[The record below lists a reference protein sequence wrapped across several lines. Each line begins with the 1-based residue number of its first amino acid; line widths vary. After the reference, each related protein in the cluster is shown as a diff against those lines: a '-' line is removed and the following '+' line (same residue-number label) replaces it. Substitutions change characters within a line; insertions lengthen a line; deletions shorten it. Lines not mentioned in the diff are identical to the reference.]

1 VSDALAALLLAMADD
16 ELVIGW
22 FDSEWTGVAP
32 MLEEDVAMSSLAQDE
47 LGHANA
53 LYHLLA
59 DLNGGARGF
68 SVNGARGLSV
78 NEAADA
84 IAFDRGPDAFT
95 HAVLLDRRGP
105 GGGSPEALDWAYTIA
120 RRWLY
125 DTADAVRLE
134 ALAGCP
140 YTPLAELAAKLR
152 REETYHLA
160 HADIWLGRLAAGGP
174 ARERLLAAW
183 GLLWPLAGSVLA
195 PLPGD
200 RELLGGAALGD
211 RWLDAVQPRAAELGL
226 PTPAD
231 QRGVDHPRSRRPGPD
246 DEGFR
251 WLWGQM
257 TQVRRAE
264 PGAVW

>member
-47 LGHANA
+47 LGHASA

-59 DLNGGARGF
+59 DLTGGD
-68 SVNGARGLSV
+68 
-78 NEAADA
+78 ADA
-84 IAFDRGPDAFT
+84 LALDRGPDAFT

-105 GGGSPEALDWAYTIA
+105 GTGSPEALDWAYTIA

-125 DTADAVRLE
+125 DSADAVRLE
-134 ALAGCP
+134 ALAGSS
-140 YTPLAELAAKLR
+140 YLPLAELAAKLR

-183 GLLWPLAGSVLA
+183 ERLWPLAGSVLA
-195 PLPGD
+195 ALPGGGG
-200 RELLGGAALGD
+200 ELPGGAGLID
-211 RWLDAVQPRAAELGL
+211 RWLDTVQPRAAELDL
-226 PTPAD
+226 PAAAERLDLARP
-231 QRGVDHPRSRRPGPD
+231 RGRRPGPD
-246 DEGFR
+246 DQGFR

>member
-47 LGHANA
+47 LGHASA

-59 DLNGGARGF
+59 DLTG
-68 SVNGARGLSV
+68 SARGLSV
-78 NEAADA
+78 DEAADA

-95 HAVLLDRRGP
+95 HAALLDRRGP
-105 GGGSPEALDWAYTIA
+105 GDGSPEPLDWAYTIA

-134 ALAGCP
+134 ALAGCS
-140 YTPLAELAAKLR
+140 YAPLAELAAKLR

-160 HADIWLGRLAAGGP
+160 HADIWLGRLAAGGT

-183 GLLWPLAGSVLA
+183 ERLWPLAGSVLA
-195 PLPGD
+195 ALPGE
-200 RELLGGAALGD
+200 RELVDNGVLPAPGAALTD
-211 RWLDAVQPRAAELGL
+211 RWLDLVQPRAAELGL
-226 PTPAD
+226 PAPID
-231 QRGVDHPRSRRPGPD
+231 QLGLDGPRSRRPGPD
-246 DEGFR
+246 DQGFR

>member
-1 VSDALAALLLAMADD
+1 MSDELAALLLAMADD

-47 LGHANA
+47 LGHARA
-53 LYHLLA
+53 LYNLLA
-59 DLNGGARGF
+59 DLTGG
-68 SVNGARGLSV
+68 
-78 NEAADA
+78 EADG

-95 HAVLLDRRGP
+95 HAALLDRRGP
-105 GGGSPEALDWAYTIA
+105 GSGSPEPLDWAYTIA

-125 DTADAVRLE
+125 DTADAIRLQ
-134 ALAGCP
+134 ALAGSA
-140 YTPLAELAAKLR
+140 YAPLAELAAKLR

-160 HADIWLGRLAAGGP
+160 HADLWLERLAAGGP

-183 GLLWPLAGSVLA
+183 EGLWPLAGSVLA
-195 PLPGD
+195 ALPGGEG
-200 RELLGGAALGD
+200 ELPGGATLID
-211 RWLDAVQPRAAELGL
+211 RWLDTVQPRAAELGL
-226 PTPAD
+226 QAPAD
-231 QRGVDHPRSRRPGPD
+231 RLDLDHPRTRRPGPD
-246 DEGFR
+246 DQGFR

-257 TQVRRAE
+257 TQVRRSE